1 MGFKLRAT
9 GSDRAS
15 PSPHNGHSEDCGL
28 VDAGIRE
35 ISENRRLARRGE
47 GRGEVVSRQL
57 SQGDT
62 GDVGDKEGAEE
73 VLIAV
78 PAGGSGG
85 GLETQWLPEFLLS

>member
-9 GSDRAS
+9 GSDGAS
-15 PSPHNGHSEDCGL
+15 PSPHNGRSKDCGL
-28 VDAGIRE
+28 VDAGIQE

-62 GDVGDKEGAEE
+62 GDAGDKEGAEE